1 VTSSRYVHETSERQ
15 TVYRGERRRA
25 RCSLTHS
32 LAPITST
39 TTQYAQKVARKSRRS
54 TINADDVN
62 QAFRHL
68 NVEPIYGISNT
79 SDPFRFVKLAG
90 HAQVM
95 RVSDPVVSVDTV
107 LETPLG
113 LPPWEAG
120 VRMHWLAIDGRQ
132 PNVPEN
138 VPMLKPTRKP
148 KRRKADILAAEPGEE
163 EEGKEVGGDG
173 EKGGAGG
180 ARDNPGGVLVKAP
193 LKHVLSRELN
203 LYLDRAMGVL
213 EGREDVNT
221 SDASNKKRLLDA
233 TLASLRLDAGIQ
245 PLAPYVCHTL
255 AQNIWVEL
263 AGARDDDEDEE
274 QEENEDDDDDAG
286 AGAGK
291 KKGRRSYDPVKLNAY
306 LRASECIASNRTL
319 DLSWYLH
326 ELIPAIVD
334 VILDVPAGSGSGGG
348 AGAKE
353 ADAKEARL
361 KELSRRYRWD
371 QREFAA
377 KAIASICVWYPEV
390 APRVQKQFVQ
400 SLRANPETHIPA
412 IYGAIV
418 GIACQGERA
427 VQTLLL
433 PNLMPLVRNL
443 ASHAKACSPRELDIV
458 RDVLLS
464 TTGSLLRKRLGA
476 DRLLPFAVE
485 MKRAGKVKTK
495 EKGVAV
501 NGDTEMEDANAA
513 SARSTVTRTK
523 SGRSLKATKS
533 KSKSSRSSSR
543 AANKSA
549 ESLSLEDF
557 FNDDDDDDGADPKAC
572 AAWLKKYCKANKGS
586 MEPASGGGEGRY
598 HAAIVYKNAAGES
611 EVKHQTARKP
621 GGGLEVFPAGAAS
634 HDAKML
640 QKAYAEDPRADE
652 YQRLVA
658 SVFGAQ
664 SDPYVVYDE
673 SAFLW

>member
-1 VTSSRYVHETSERQ
+1 MEW
-15 TVYRGERRRA
+15 
-25 RCSLTHS
+25 RCPLTQS
-32 LAPITST
+32 LARSLRITST

-213 EGREDVNT
+213 EGREDVDM

-274 QEENEDDDDDAG
+274 EEENEDDDDDAG
-286 AGAGK
+286 AGAGKK

-334 VILDVPAGSGSGGG
+334 VILDVPAGSGSGSGG
-348 AGAKE
+348 RAGAKE

-464 TTGSLLRKRLGA
+464 TAGSLLRKRLGA

-485 MKRAGKVKTK
+485 MKRAGKGNTTGKTTEK
-495 EKGVAV
+495 TTEKGTAV
-501 NGDTEMEDANAA
+501 DGDTEMEDANAA
-513 SARSTVTRTK
+513 TARARATGTRTK

-543 AANKSA
+543 AANKNA

-557 FNDDDDDDGADPKAC
+557 FNDDDDGAGADPKAG

-611 EVKHQTARKP
+611 EVRHQTARKP

-634 HDAKML
+634 YDAKML